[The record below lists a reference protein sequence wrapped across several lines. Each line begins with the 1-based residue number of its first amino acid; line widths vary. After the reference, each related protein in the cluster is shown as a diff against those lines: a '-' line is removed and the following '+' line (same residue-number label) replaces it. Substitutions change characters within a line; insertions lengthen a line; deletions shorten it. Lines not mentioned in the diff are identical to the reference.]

1 MKQHIKTHRIE
12 LLNDGNRSQG
22 DMDYASAEDVHE
34 EVQEAPMSLKNM
46 APFMEERGLNM
57 TQ

>member
-12 LLNDGNRSQG
+12 LLNDGNRVLG
-22 DMDYASAEDVHE
+22 DDYGSAEDGQE